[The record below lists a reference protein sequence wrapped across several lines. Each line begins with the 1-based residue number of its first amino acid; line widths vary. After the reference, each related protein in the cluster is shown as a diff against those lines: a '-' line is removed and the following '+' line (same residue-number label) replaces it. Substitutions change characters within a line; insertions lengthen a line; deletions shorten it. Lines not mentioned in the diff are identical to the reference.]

1 MNVFKTYLKV
11 TPSFLP
17 SLLLYVLI
25 FIVLL
30 IMTVNSQSGLNG
42 GAEDYLNFHTLASV
56 IDKDGTEES
65 RGLMKFIEDNP
76 NITVVETDEDKI
88 QDSLYYRKIEYALCI
103 NSGFGENLR
112 SGNTEGILSAETVGE
127 SNSSMYMETQL
138 SSYLDAVRLYMKGG
152 FDSAKAGEMA
162 GKRLAEGVETVSY
175 QRENGWISENSGAY
189 FFYNFMPYILLMM
202 VLQALIPTFSG
213 FMNED
218 LRSRTICSPIS
229 PVSYTMQMI
238 SGAFVVCM
246 GILAA
251 MYAAGAVI
259 SGGTI
264 FNPTLP
270 YSLLQL
276 VVLMLFGLALAA
288 LLGVICSDSKKKA
301 ALIASMVS
309 NVLGLGMSFLCG
321 VFVSQSLL
329 GEEILNVGRLLPAYW
344 YVRANNMIYGADG
357 AVFDSGEVMT
367 CIGVQALFAAA
378 VFAMALAASGLK
390 KGKRA
395 K

>member
-1 MNVFKTYLKV
+1 MNIFKTYLKAI
-11 TPSFLP
+11 PSYLS
-17 SLLLYVLI
+17 SLLLYVGI

-30 IMTVNSQSGLNG
+30 VMTVNSKGGING
-42 GAEDYLNFHTLASV
+42 GGEDYLNFHALVSV
-56 IDKDGTEES
+56 TDKDGTEES
-65 RGLMKFIEDNP
+65 RALMNFIEDNP
-76 NITVVETDEDKI
+76 NITLVETEEDKI

-103 NSGFGENLR
+103 NSGFGEGLR
-112 SGNTEGILSAETVGE
+112 SGNTEGILSAETVGD
-127 SNSSMYMETQL
+127 SNYSMYMETQL
-138 SSYLDAVRLYMKGG
+138 STYLDAVRLYIKGG
-152 FDSAKAGEMA
+152 FDSTEAGELA
-162 GKRLAEGVETVSY
+162 NKRLAEGVETVSY
-175 QRENGWISENSGAY
+175 QRENGWENENSTAY

-202 VLQALIPTFSG
+202 VLQALIPTFSS

-218 LRSRTICSPIS
+218 LRSRTLCSPTS
-229 PVSYTMQMI
+229 PVSYTVQMI
-238 SGAFVVCM
+238 LGAFVVCI

-264 FNPTLP
+264 FSSTLP

-276 VVLMLFGLALAA
+276 FVFMLFGLALAA
-288 LLGVICSDSKKKA
+288 LLGVLCSDSKKKA
-301 ALIASMVS
+301 ALVASMAS

-329 GEEILNVGRLLPAYW
+329 GEEILNVGKLLPAYW

-357 AVFDSGEVMT
+357 AVFDSGEVMA

-378 VFAMALAASGLK
+378 VFAVALVASGVK